1 MIRVLIADDHAIVR
15 EGVKR
20 IIAAAGGMTV
30 VGEAAD
36 GPELLALLV
45 NTPCDVVL
53 MDLAMPGGSGLELIA
68 DVRRTRPKIPVLVLT
83 MHPEDQYAV
92 RTLMAGAAGYLYKGN
107 PPDQLITAIRTVGSG
122 KPFVTPAV
130 AAQLATHVDAV
141 SEKPPHERLSNREY
155 EVLCLIAS
163 GKSVSESA
171 RELGLSVKTVSTF
184 RTRILE
190 KLGLSHNAELTR
202 YALKHGLVE

>member
-36 GPELLALLV
+36 GRELLALLASI
-45 NTPCDVVL
+45 PCDVVL
-53 MDLAMPGGSGLELIA
+53 MDLAMPGGSGLELVA
-68 DVRRTRPKIPVLVLT
+68 DVRRTRPQLPVLVLT
-83 MHPEDQYAV
+83 MYPEDQYAV
-92 RTLMAGAAGYLYKGN
+92 RTLMAGASGYLYKGN
-107 PPDQLITAIRTVGSG
+107 PPDELITAIRKVFAGERYI
-122 KPFVTPAV
+122 TPAV
-130 AAQLATHVDAV
+130 AAQLATHVDMV
-141 SEKPPHERLSNREY
+141 SDKPPHARLSNREY
-155 EVLCLIAS
+155 QVLCLIAS
-163 GKSVSESA
+163 GKSVSEGA

-190 KLGLSHNAELTR
+190 KLGLRHNAELTR